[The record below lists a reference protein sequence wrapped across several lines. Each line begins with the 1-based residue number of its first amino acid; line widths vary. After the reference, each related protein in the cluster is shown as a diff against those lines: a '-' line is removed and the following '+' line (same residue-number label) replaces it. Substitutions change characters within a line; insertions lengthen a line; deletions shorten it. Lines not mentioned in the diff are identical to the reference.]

1 MATTYEGTTEQ
12 ARRIVHHHAVLRRGL
27 ERRVG
32 TICAAVEHGVPHE
45 RPLATLREYLEAEIL
60 PHAEAEERVLYPAMA
75 GQARGAN
82 SSAPEPST
90 ANWPTWQASS
100 SRTRMATGPRLS
112 RNGSRRCLPGM

>member
-60 PHAEAEERVLYPAMA
+60 PHAEAEERVLYPVVA
-75 GQARGAN
+75 G
-82 SSAPEPST
+82 
-90 ANWPTWQASS
+90 
-100 SRTRMATGPRLS
+100 
-112 RNGSRRCLPGM
+112 